1 MTRKPAAAAAA
12 GELAD
17 ADRGVDGGEGV
28 EGGGDIDGR
37 SLLPCQHA
45 VSTVATKED
54 RETE

>member
-12 GELAD
+12 GGLAD
-17 ADRGVDGGEGV
+17 ADRGVEGGEGV
-28 EGGGDIDGR
+28 EGGADIDGR
-37 SLLPCQHA
+37 SLPPCQHA